1 MRSICENN
9 AEGAK
14 ERLPAGACPPLVS
27 IFSFGG
33 DDISSLSSES
43 AGRKEAGRRWLDSW
57 ANLALNFGRHL
68 SLDRQRGF
76 FLSIVWKGSVMA
88 SPSERLTRGAR

>member
-1 MRSICENN
+1 MPSICEND
-9 AEGAK
+9 AEGAE

-33 DDISSLSSES
+33 EDISSLSTES

-57 ANLALNFGRHL
+57 TGVAKNFGRHL
-68 SLDRQRGF
+68 ELDGQRGF
-76 FLSIVWKGSVMA
+76 FLSIVWKRSVMTS
-88 SPSERLTRGAR
+88 SPTPRAG

>member
-9 AEGAK
+9 VEVAK

-33 DDISSLSSES
+33 DDISSLSTES
-43 AGRKEAGRRWLDSW
+43 VGRKEAGRRCHESW
-57 ANLALNFGRHL
+57 ANLAENFGRHL

-76 FLSIVWKGSVMA
+76 FLSIVWKRSVMT
-88 SPSERLTRGAR
+88 SPPERLTRGAR